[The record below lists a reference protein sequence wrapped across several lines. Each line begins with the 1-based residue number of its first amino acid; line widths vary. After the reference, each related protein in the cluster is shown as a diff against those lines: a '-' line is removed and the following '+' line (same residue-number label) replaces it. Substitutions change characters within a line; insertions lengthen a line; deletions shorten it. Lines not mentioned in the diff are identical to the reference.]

1 MDCDLKQVRIIQSIP
16 ALKMPASSS
25 VVKSNNMAVKKSV
38 TASPAPATP
47 AVAVAAPKTAARKT
61 PSKTAVTV
69 PVTAGADVAA
79 PAAEVV
85 AVVPRSSA
93 VVLAELQDHLK
104 ALSADVTT
112 RVRAL
117 VAEALEAAKSLKRDV
132 RDSKK
137 RRRKDPADMTAE
149 EKAVWESRRANNAFL
164 KMRPLSDELCSFMG
178 LAAKSQRSQTDVT
191 KHVATYVREHSC
203 FDPTFKRRIIPDAKL
218 GKLLRVKDGQEVTY
232 LNLQSFL
239 KVHFLKPA
247 TA

>member
-1 MDCDLKQVRIIQSIP
+1 
-16 ALKMPASSS
+16 MPASSS

-38 TASPAPATP
+38 TAASPAPATP
-47 AVAVAAPKTAARKT
+47 AAAPAPKTTTRKT

-69 PVTAGADVAA
+69 PVTAGADVVVA
-79 PAAEVV
+79 PAGDV
-85 AVVPRSSA
+85 AVVVPRSSA